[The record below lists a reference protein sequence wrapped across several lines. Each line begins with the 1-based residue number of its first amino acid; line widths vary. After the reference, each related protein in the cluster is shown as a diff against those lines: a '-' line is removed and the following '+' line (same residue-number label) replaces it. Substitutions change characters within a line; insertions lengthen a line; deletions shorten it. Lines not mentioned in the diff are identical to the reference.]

1 MKGIIITEKN
11 RTMLASRWM
20 IDKEE
25 WDEVLPL
32 GYTLVVDFGN
42 QGEIPFETVTQD
54 LFDSTFN
61 RLYDIENGWFAIE
74 RQVIIVPP
82 TYDH

>member
-1 MKGIIITEKN
+1 
-11 RTMLASRWM
+11 MLASRWM
-20 IDKEE
+20 IEKDD

-42 QGEIPFETVTQD
+42 EGDIPFETVTQEV
-54 LFDSTFN
+54 FDATFN
-61 RLYDIENGWFAIE
+61 RLYDIENEFFAIE
-74 RQVIIVPP
+74 RQVIIIPP